1 MMNTFLLL
9 LLTEL
14 SFTCLLSFSI
24 YGDRWWSHTH
34 YKQWEISRHI
44 LYYKQLINSLS
55 LLINSLIKVVILN
68 SWHDTHFKKKTS
80 GFKNSVTQLQI
91 ETQLKKEIW
100 WTMQVFLKARKDN
113 FCYSSWL
120 HPKKTTTTW
129 LTILGQSHLDRMSTA
144 RFETLEI
151 GTIWKWNSWRAR
163 AHRINWLFFMF
174 FSLLCW
180 RYVSDLWSVSSAN
193 LQPHKYQANLLMAQ
207 TMARHLSSVVEH
219 HLSLSRSLWL
229 A

>member
-1 MMNTFLLL
+1 MRIMMKTFLLL

-34 YKQWEISRHI
+34 YKQWQTSRHI

-120 HPKKTTTTW
+120 HPKKHHN
-129 LTILGQSHLDRMSTA
+129 LTY
-144 RFETLEI
+144 
-151 GTIWKWNSWRAR
+151 NSWSVTSRQ
-163 AHRINWLFFMF
+163 N
-174 FSLLCW
+174 
-180 RYVSDLWSVSSAN
+180 VSCQVWNAGDWYNMKMKFLEGKSPS
-193 LQPHKYQANLLMAQ
+193 H
-207 TMARHLSSVVEH
+207 
-219 HLSLSRSLWL
+219 
-229 A
+229 

>member
-44 LYYKQLINSLS
+44 LYYKQLINSLP
-55 LLINSLIKVVILN
+55 LLINSLIKVMILN
-68 SWHDTHFKKKTS
+68 SWHYTHFKKKTS
-80 GFKNSVTQLQI
+80 GFKNSVTQLWI
-91 ETQLKKEIW
+91 ETELKKKSDE
-100 WTMQVFLKARKDN
+100 QCKF
-113 FCYSSWL
+113 SSKL
-120 HPKKTTTTW
+120 EKITFVTAHGYIQKNTTTW
-129 LTILGQSHLDRMSTA
+129 LTILGQSHLDRMSAA
-144 RFETLEI
+144 RFEMLEI